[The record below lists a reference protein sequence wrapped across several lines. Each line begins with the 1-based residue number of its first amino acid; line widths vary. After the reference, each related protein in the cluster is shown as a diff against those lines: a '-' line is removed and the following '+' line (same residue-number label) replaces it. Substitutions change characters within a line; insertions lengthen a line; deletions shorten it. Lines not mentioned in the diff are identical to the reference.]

1 MHWLSEPR
9 RAPFPCAVKV
19 RYRQADQAA
28 LLEPRPPIGTRIAFE
43 VPQRAVTPG
52 QYAVVYEGDRCLG
65 GAVIES
71 VEPVTRPYIIRAAL
85 KPERSP
91 S

>member
-1 MHWLSEPR
+1 
-9 RAPFPCAVKV
+9 VKV

-28 LLEPRPPIGTRIAFE
+28 LLEAAADGARIAFE

-85 KPERSP
+85 NPERSP